1 MNKRQAKKKQ
11 KFRDDQEYYMFMCGM
26 LPLNLSGCRRVKR
39 WLKIELNEMKK
50 ESKIYG
56 KIN

>member
-26 LPLNLSGCRRVKR
+26 QPLNLSGCRRVKR

-50 ESKIYG
+50 ENKIWED
-56 KIN
+56 

>member
-50 ESKIYG
+50 ENKIWED
-56 KIN
+56 